1 MLWGTRERR
10 PKLDASTLEVVMRL
24 SVKALAVAGAT
35 VLGGSMFLVAIGNI
49 GLSGYGDA
57 LLDLAA
63 SIYPGYHGPG
73 GLASAVVVGLYA
85 ALDGAIAGALIA
97 LIHNAVVHRDIPKGA
112 RFSA

>member
-1 MLWGTRERR
+1 M
-10 PKLDASTLEVVMRL
+10 DASTLEVAMHL
-24 SVKALAVAGAT
+24 SVKALAIAGAT

-57 LLDLAA
+57 LLAVAA

-73 GLASAVVVGLYA
+73 GVASAFVVGLYA
-85 ALDGAIAGALIA
+85 TLDGAVAGALIA
-97 LIHNAVVHRDIPKGA
+97 LVHNAVVHRGIPKGE

>member
-1 MLWGTRERR
+1 
-10 PKLDASTLEVVMRL
+10 MRL

-57 LLDLAA
+57 LLEVAA

-73 GLASAVVVGLYA
+73 GVGSAIVVGLYA
-85 ALDGAIAGALIA
+85 ALDGAVAGALIG
-97 LIHNAVVHRDIPKGA
+97 LIHNAVVHRGVPKGE